1 MQPKVTGHNVGSE
14 EPEEKKRVP
23 EAGIDASPAMPSEA
37 VPCEATQH
45 ATTQPSPKA
54 VQCMSLGLSTKFK
67 VWEGSKG
74 VTIQSQAHAFDVIE
88 LATTSEAAPPETTK
102 PSPGA
107 TQGKAKEHSAM
118 QLSATLLA
126 KVWVS
131 GLLAETTQRTVQALC
146 KSFGV
151 FCRS

>member
-1 MQPKVTGHNVGSE
+1 MLQAKDDGHNVGSE
-14 EPEEKKRVP
+14 EPEEKKRVQ
-23 EAGIDASPAMPSEA
+23 EAGIDASPAMSSEA

-45 ATTQPSPKA
+45 ATTQPSP
-54 VQCMSLGLSTKFK
+54 
-67 VWEGSKG
+67 E
-74 VTIQSQAHAFDVIE
+74 
-88 LATTSEAAPPETTK
+88 ATTSEAAPLETTK

-131 GLLAETTQRTVQALC
+131 GLLAGTTPRTMQEVC

-151 FCRS
+151 GAKPWGNRKRPI